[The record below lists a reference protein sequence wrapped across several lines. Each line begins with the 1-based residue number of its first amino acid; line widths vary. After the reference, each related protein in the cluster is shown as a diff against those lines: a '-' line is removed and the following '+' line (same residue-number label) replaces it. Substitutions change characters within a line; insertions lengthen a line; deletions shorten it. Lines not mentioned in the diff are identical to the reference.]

1 MNRTFL
7 AIIACF
13 LIIIAYACI
22 GAALGWKAGGGAIP
36 MLVLMAALS
45 AAWKGIRAGD
55 STTTTSDKTSN
66 KSLPPKQDE

>member
-1 MNRTFL
+1 MNRTIL

-36 MLVLMAALS
+36 VLVLMAALS
-45 AAWKGIRAGD
+45 AAWKGIRGGGSAA
-55 STTTTSDKTSN
+55 TTSEQTDDKPLSTKN
-66 KSLPPKQDE
+66 DE